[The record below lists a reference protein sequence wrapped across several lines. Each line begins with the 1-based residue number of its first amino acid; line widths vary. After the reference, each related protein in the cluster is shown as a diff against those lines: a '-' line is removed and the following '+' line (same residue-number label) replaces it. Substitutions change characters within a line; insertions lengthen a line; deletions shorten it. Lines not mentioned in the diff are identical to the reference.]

1 MADRL
6 KLHSSGRT
14 EASPAQLWPLVEDV
28 TRYTEWGMWQETGY
42 REPGDPPPH
51 GVGALRWLRY
61 GRTTTVERMVEVV
74 DGQRSSYRVVSGLPV
89 KDYLATVELTPDGT
103 GTKVDWSAAYAPT
116 ILGRL
121 IHRKMTS
128 VYERCV
134 RDLCAAGDR
143 LAATAG
149 PS

>member
-6 KLHSSGRT
+6 KLHASGRT
-14 EASPAQLWPLVEDV
+14 EASPAQLWPLLEDV
-28 TRYTEWGMWQETGY
+28 TKFAEWGMWEETGY
-42 REPGDPPPH
+42 REPGETSPH
-51 GVGALRWLRY
+51 GVGALRWLRS
-61 GRTTTVERMVEVV
+61 GRYTTVERVVEMVEA
-74 DGQRSSYRVVSGLPV
+74 QRLSYRVVSGLPV

-103 GTKVDWSAAYAPT
+103 GTRVDWSATYAPT

-121 IHRKMTS
+121 AHRRLTG

-143 LAATAG
+143 L
-149 PS
+149 SVS